1 MLSGVD
7 ALLDE
12 LDRLIAK
19 KRDLKQ
25 AAMQQLLTGQT
36 RLPGFHGKWQVK
48 PLRDVVN
55 TDPEQLG
62 PHTHK
67 DFAFNYIAIEDVE
80 RGVLRS
86 HSEQVFAE
94 APSRARRK
102 LKANDI
108 LVSTVRPNLQSHLL
122 FKGCNGDWVCS
133 TGFCVVRCREAMA
146 YPPFVFSQMF
156 AEGITRQIDSL
167 LAGSN
172 YPAIS
177 SGNVAS
183 LTILFPCFDEQ
194 IAIAAV
200 LSDMDAEIAAL
211 EARRNKT
218 RHLKQAMMQ
227 ELLTGKT
234 RLVPPEVAHA

>member
-1 MLSGVD
+1 
-7 ALLDE
+7 
-12 LDRLIAK
+12 
-19 KRDLKQ
+19 
-25 AAMQQLLTGQT
+25 
-36 RLPGFHGKWQVK
+36 
-48 PLRDVVN
+48 
-55 TDPEQLG
+55 
-62 PHTHK
+62 
-67 DFAFNYIAIEDVE
+67 
-80 RGVLRS
+80 
-86 HSEQVFAE
+86 
-94 APSRARRK
+94 
-102 LKANDI
+102 
-108 LVSTVRPNLQSHLL
+108 
-122 FKGCNGDWVCS
+122 
-133 TGFCVVRCREAMA
+133 MA

-156 AEGITRQIDSL
+156 AEDVTRQIDAL

-194 IAIAAV
+194 AAIAAV